1 MSLEYM
7 YLISLDASA
16 TQLQGGSWVQFGPV
30 RSSQVQSGP
39 VRSQSTQSFKP
50 LSLYLYDEAR
60 LV

>member
-30 RSSQVQSGP
+30 RSSQVPIHSEFQTTVAVL
-39 VRSQSTQSFKP
+39 VR
-50 LSLYLYDEAR
+50 
-60 LV
+60 